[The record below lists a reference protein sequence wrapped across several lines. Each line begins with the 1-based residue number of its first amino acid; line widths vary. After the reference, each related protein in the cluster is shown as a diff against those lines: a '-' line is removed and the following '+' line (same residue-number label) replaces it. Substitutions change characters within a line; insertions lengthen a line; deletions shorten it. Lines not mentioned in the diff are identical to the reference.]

1 MPRLSTIAACAAL
14 VAVTPQAAAN
24 EPAPASTPPGWTTD
38 PDAVCPAD
46 TQRVLGIG
54 SSTMGAPLGG
64 MLAKAFA
71 PTGVTFH
78 RLAAASSGLARP
90 DF

>member
-14 VAVTPQAAAN
+14 IAATAQASAN
-24 EPAPASTPPGWTTD
+24 EPAPAGWTTD